1 MLYQNCKVK
10 ESFIERVEDLKKY
23 DFVGDAR
30 AIGLIGAI
38 EFVTEPNSNK
48 KPDPAR
54 KVAAKIQ
61 QKIQESGVILRAL
74 PGDSLGFCP
83 PLIIEKNQIHE
94 MFDKIDSVLSRI
106 EFQNLWHSWYFKIE
120 MLISD

>member
-1 MLYQNCKVK
+1 MK
-10 ESFIERVEDLKKY
+10 ETFIERVKDLMKY

-38 EFVTEPNSNK
+38 EFVTEPDTSK

-61 QKIQESGVILRAL
+61 KKIQEAGVILRSL

-83 PLIIEKNQIHE
+83 PLIIEKTQIHD
-94 MFDKIDSVLSRI
+94 MFDKIDNVLSRV
-106 EFQNLWHSWYFKIE
+106 EFQKL
-120 MLISD
+120 

>member
-1 MLYQNCKVK
+1 M
-10 ESFIERVEDLKKY
+10 KKY
-23 DFVGDAR
+23 EFVGDAR

-48 KPDPAR
+48 KPDPFR

-83 PLIIEKNQIHE
+83 PLIIEKSQIHE

-106 EFQNLWHSWYFKIE
+106 DFQNL
-120 MLISD
+120 